1 MLLYATNNIN
11 NTFSYRL
18 KKKVGH
24 MKHIHGFEK
33 PPRVSFRRSLIIFIG
48 NVIGIYL
55 ISFFELGVTVQAFD
69 DIILFVLFM
78 SIINALL
85 WPILTRILMPFLV
98 LTFGIGTLILNG
110 LLLEN
115 IGPFFGIEVQ
125 GPAIILAPL
134 AMAFVTTLL
143 STLLT
148 IEDEGSYYRSVY
160 RDAEKKRKDEIKD
173 YPGLIIVE
181 IDGLAYDVLIEAV
194 NKGIMPTVKS
204 MMDTTHNIRMWE
216 TDLSSQTG
224 ASQAGILHGN
234 NEDIT
239 AFRWIEKENDNQMMQ
254 CSGVSKVKVL
264 ESRISDGNGL
274 LVDNGAS
281 RSNLFSG
288 DTDNVIFTF
297 SKILNIR
304 KLYNK
309 AWFSVFSN
317 PSNFARIISLFLAE
331 MLLEIISQI
340 KHRIKNIQPRIKRGI
355 AYIPVRAA
363 TNVFMREINT
373 STLIGDMMVG
383 DIDVAYSTY
392 LGYDEIAHHSGVRDE
407 DSWFALEGMDKQIK
421 RLINTNKYTPRQ
433 YQFVIQSDH
442 GQTNGATFKQ
452 RYGESFEDFVKSL
465 LPADMKMFAKM
476 TSNEDHY
483 AESFLPFSKKNDDL
497 IDKSEQKE
505 LGDSEVIVLASGNL
519 AMIYLTQWSHRLTYE
534 EIQKFFPELIP
545 GIVNN
550 EYIGF
555 LVVKSSEKGNMAIG
569 KNGTYYLDS
578 DEIIGENPLEGFGKN
593 IVRHLKRNV
602 SFKYTPDIL
611 VNSFYDEENDEVC
624 AFEELV
630 GSHGGA
636 GGSQSKPF
644 ILYPSSWNIDEGE
657 IVGAESIYR
666 ILKSNL
672 KKLKEGTNED

>member
-1 MLLYATNNIN
+1 
-11 NTFSYRL
+11 
-18 KKKVGH
+18 
-24 MKHIHGFEK
+24 MKHIEDFEK
-33 PPRVSFRRSLIIFIG
+33 PPRVSLRRSLIIFIG
-48 NVIGIYL
+48 NIIGMYL
-55 ISFFELGVTVQAFD
+55 VSYFQLGVSISHFN
-69 DIILFVLFM
+69 DIALFVIYI
-78 SIINALL
+78 SVINALL

-110 LLLEN
+110 VLLQF
-115 IGPFFGIEVQ
+115 IGPSFGIHVN
-125 GPAIILAPL
+125 GPAVILAPL
-134 AMAFVTTLL
+134 AMAFVTTAL
-143 STLLT
+143 STILT
-148 IEDEGSYYRSVY
+148 IEDEGSYYRSVF
-160 RDAEKKRKDEIKD
+160 RDAEKKRKETTKD

-181 IDGLAYDVLIEAV
+181 IDGLAYDVLKEAV
-194 NKGIMPTVKS
+194 EKGFMPTVKS
-204 MMDTTHNIRMWE
+204 MMENTHKLRMWE

-239 AFRWIEKENDNQMMQ
+239 AFRWIEKENNNQMMQ
-254 CSGVSKVKVL
+254 CSGVTKVKVL
-264 ESRISDGNGL
+264 ESRISDGDGL

-297 SKILNIR
+297 SKILNLR
-304 KLYNK
+304 KLYNQ

-317 PSNFARIISLFLAE
+317 PSNFARIVCLFLSE
-331 MLLEIISQI
+331 MILEIISQI
-340 KHRIKNIQPRIKRGI
+340 KHTIKNIRPRISRGI
-355 AYIPVRAA
+355 TYIPVRAA
-363 TNVFMREINT
+363 TNIFMREINT

-407 DSWFALEGMDKQIK
+407 DSWYALKGMDKQIE
-421 RLINTNKYTPRQ
+421 RLMKTNKYTPRK

-452 RYGESFEDFVKSL
+452 RYGQSFEDFVKSL
-465 LPADMKMFAKM
+465 LPSNMKMFAKM

-483 AESFLPFSKKNDDL
+483 AESFIPFSKKNDDL
-497 IDKSEQKE
+497 MVKGEQEK

-519 AMIYLTQWSHRLTYE
+519 AMIYLTQWNYRLTYE

-545 GIVNN
+545 GIINN

-555 LVVKSSEKGNMAIG
+555 IVVKSSEKGNMVIG
-569 KNGTYYLDS
+569 KNGTYYLDT
-578 DEIIGENPLEGFGKN
+578 DEIVGENPLEGFGKN
-593 IVRHLKRNV
+593 IARHVKRNV
-602 SFKYTPDIL
+602 SFKYTPDLL
-611 VNSFYDEENDEVC
+611 VNSFYDEEKDEVC

-636 GGSQSKPF
+636 GGSQSRPF
-644 ILYPSSWNIDEGE
+644 ILYPNTWNISDEE

-666 ILKSNL
+666 ILKDNL
-672 KKLKEGTNED
+672 KKLKEKGGD

>member
-1 MLLYATNNIN
+1 MERIQN
-11 NTFSYRL
+11 
-18 KKKVGH
+18 
-24 MKHIHGFEK
+24 FEK
-33 PPRVSFRRSLIIFIG
+33 PPEVSLKRSLIIFIG
-48 NVIGIYL
+48 NVIGMYL
-55 ISFFELGVTVQAFD
+55 ISFFGLGVSISHFN
-69 DIILFVLFM
+69 DIALFVIYI

-85 WPILTRILMPFLV
+85 WPILTKILMPFLV

-110 LLLEN
+110 VLLQF
-115 IGPFFGIEVQ
+115 IGPSFGIHVN

-134 AMAFVTTLL
+134 AMSFVTTAL
-143 STLLT
+143 STILT

-160 RDAEKKRKDEIKD
+160 RDAEKKRKKETKN

-181 IDGLAYDVLIEAV
+181 IDGLAYDVLKEAV
-194 NKGIMPTVKS
+194 DKGLMPTVKS
-204 MMDTTHNIRMWE
+204 MMENTHNLRMWE

-254 CSGVSKVKVL
+254 CSGVSKVKIL
-264 ESRISDGNGL
+264 ESRISDGDGL

-297 SKILNIR
+297 SKILNLR

-317 PSNFARIISLFLAE
+317 PSNFARIVCLFLYE
-331 MLLEIISQI
+331 MILEIVSQI
-340 KHRIKNIQPRIKRGI
+340 KHVIKDIKPRISRGI
-355 AYIPVRAA
+355 TYIPVRAA

-407 DSWFALEGMDKQIK
+407 DSWYALKGMDKQIK
-421 RLINTNKYTPRQ
+421 RLIKTNNYTPRK

-452 RYGESFEDFVKSL
+452 RYGQSFEDFVKSL
-465 LPADMKMFAKM
+465 LPTNMKMFAKM

-497 IDKSEQKE
+497 IDKGEQEK

-534 EIQKFFPELIP
+534 EIQMFFPELIP

-555 LVVKSSEKGNMAIG
+555 VVVKSSEKGNMAIG

-578 DEIIGENPLEGFGKN
+578 DEIVGENPFRGFGKN
-593 IVRHLKRNV
+593 IARHVKRNI

-636 GGSQSKPF
+636 GGSQSEPF
-644 ILYPSSWNIDEGE
+644 ILYPKTWNIEDDE

-666 ILKSNL
+666 ILKDNL
-672 KKLKEGTNED
+672 RKLKEECED

>member
-1 MLLYATNNIN
+1 MEIE
-11 NTFSYRL
+11 
-18 KKKVGH
+18 K
-24 MKHIHGFEK
+24 FEK
-33 PPRVSFRRSLIIFIG
+33 PPRTNFKRSLIVFIG
-48 NVIGIYL
+48 NVFGIYL
-55 ISFFELGVTVQAFD
+55 ISYFGLGVSVSYFD
-69 DIILFVLFM
+69 DIIFFVLFT
-78 SIINALL
+78 SIVNAIL

-98 LTFGIGTLILNG
+98 LTFGLGTLVLNG
-110 LLLEN
+110 LILE
-115 IGPFFGIEVQ
+115 FFAPLFDINVDGLAV
-125 GPAIILAPL
+125 ILAPL
-134 AMAFVTTLL
+134 AMALVTTVL
-143 STLLT
+143 SSLIT
-148 IEDEGSYYRSVY
+148 IEDDGSYYRAVFN
-160 RDAEKKRKDEIKD
+160 DAQKKRKGDVKP

-181 IDGLAYDVLIEAV
+181 IDGLAYDVLKEAIDK
-194 NKGIMPTVKS
+194 NLMPTVKS
-204 MMDTTHNIRMWE
+204 MIENTHILRKWE

-234 NEDIT
+234 NENIT
-239 AFRWIEKENDNQMMQ
+239 AFRWIEKENNNQMMQ
-254 CSGVSKVKVL
+254 CSGVSKVKEL
-264 ESRISDGNGL
+264 EERISDGNGL

-317 PSNFARIISLFLAE
+317 PSNFARIISLVISE
-331 MLLEIISQI
+331 IILEIISQI
-340 KHRIKNIQPRIKRGI
+340 KHEIKDIQPRIKRGI
-355 AYIPVRAA
+355 AYIPTRAA

-373 STLIGDMMVG
+373 STLIGDMLIG

-392 LGYDEIAHHSGVRDE
+392 LGYDEIAHHSGVRDN
-407 DSWFALEGMDKQIK
+407 DAWNALKGMDKQIN
-421 RLINTNKYTPRQ
+421 RLIKADKYTPRN

-465 LPADMKMFAKM
+465 LPKDMKMFAKM
-476 TSNEDHY
+476 SSNEDHY
-483 AESFLPFSKKNDDL
+483 TEAFFSKKNDDL
-497 IDKSEQKE
+497 IDEEEIEE

-519 AMIYLTQWSHRLTYE
+519 AMIYLTQWNYRLTYE
-534 EIQKFFPELIP
+534 EINELFPKLIP
-545 GIVNN
+545 GIINN

-555 LVVKSSEKGNMAIG
+555 ILVKSSEKGDLAIG
-569 KNGTYYLDS
+569 KKGTYYLDTG
-578 DEIIGENPLEGFGKN
+578 EIEGENPLEGFGKN
-593 IVRHLKRNV
+593 IVRHLKRNS

-611 VNSFYDEENDEVC
+611 VNSFYDNLNDEVC

-636 GGSQSKPF
+636 GGSQSEPF
-644 ILYPSSWNIDEGE
+644 ILYPKDWNVSDED
-657 IVGAESIYR
+657 IIGAEEIYK

-672 KKLKEGTNED
+672 NNLKNGVFDDN